1 MHYLRSLTAGLFTAL
16 VIALDVPPAAR
27 AGAPTDSIRTG
38 IEKLYDLL
46 VEGASGGAPSGDR
59 QAQARKVLDEMF
71 DWTEMAKRSLGPH
84 WEARTPAERTEF
96 VDLFSQLFQRTYL
109 SRIQLAD
116 RERSPTWVSRLMANG
131 RGCGTEI

>member
-1 MHYLRSLTAGLFTAL
+1 ME
-16 VIALDVPPAAR
+16 
-27 AGAPTDSIRTG
+27 GAP
-38 IEKLYDLL
+38 
-46 VEGASGGAPSGDR
+46 GGAPSGDR

-84 WEARTPAERTEF
+84 WEARTPAERAEF

-116 RERSPTWVSRLMANG
+116 RERFAYLGEQADGEDGGDEPGHAARHAAPRR
-131 RGCGTEI
+131 RGPR